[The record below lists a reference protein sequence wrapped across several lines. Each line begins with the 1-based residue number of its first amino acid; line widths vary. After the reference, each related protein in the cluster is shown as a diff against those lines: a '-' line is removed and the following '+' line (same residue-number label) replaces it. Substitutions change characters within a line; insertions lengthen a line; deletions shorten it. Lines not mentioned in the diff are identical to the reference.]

1 MTTID
6 WHRDAL
12 SLETRIGNEYRS
24 TQNVRRFFRTHI
36 GPHFKFTV
44 EFMLWMRR
52 NPALSL
58 RAAIREWK
66 RRYETV

>member
-12 SLETRIGNEYRS
+12 SLETRLDNGYRS
-24 TQNVRRFFRTHI
+24 TQNVRRFFRRHI

-44 EFMLWMRR
+44 EFMLWMRQHVG
-52 NPALSL
+52 LSL
-58 RAAIREWK
+58 AAAIREWK
-66 RRYETV
+66 RRYEP